1 MIELTDISFQYGGDE
16 QNNSLSH
23 IDLKVKKGEVLLLC
37 GESGCGK
44 TTITRMINGLIP
56 QFYEGKVSGNVTV
69 DRKKVMEQPI
79 CDTARIVGSVFQ
91 NPRSQFFNVDVNSE
105 LVFGCENMGWELKKI
120 KQRRKQIVQEF
131 GINNL
136 TNRSIFELSGGEK
149 QKIACASVA
158 MIDTPV
164 IVLDEPSASLDY
176 DSIDELKNLL
186 HMWKRKG
193 KTIVIAEHR
202 LYYLRDIADRIIF
215 MKGGKIEK
223 EFTGEQFY
231 KLSVKEI
238 KAMGLR
244 CPSLSELFIEKKPA
258 PAKESIEICDFVFS
272 YKKASKQAL
281 HMEKLKIP
289 RGKIIA
295 IIGHNGAGK
304 STFARCLC
312 GLEKRCRGKVG
323 GMSGKERLKKCYMV
337 MQDVG
342 HQLFT
347 ESVLEEVQ
355 ISMKDENDEIGAEKI
370 LENLDLDSLKD
381 RHPQSLSGGQR
392 QRVAI
397 ASAIASER
405 DYLVFDEPTS
415 GLDLR
420 HMQEVSE
427 MICGLSSQNNTIFLI
442 THDLELI
449 FSCCDH
455 ILHIENGEV
464 ADQYDL
470 DELGEQKLK
479 AFYGIVT

>member
-1 MIELTDISFQYGGDE
+1 
-16 QNNSLSH
+16 
-23 IDLKVKKGEVLLLC
+23 
-37 GESGCGK
+37 
-44 TTITRMINGLIP
+44 
-56 QFYEGKVSGNVTV
+56 
-69 DRKKVMEQPI
+69 
-79 CDTARIVGSVFQ
+79 
-91 NPRSQFFNVDVNSE
+91 
-105 LVFGCENMGWELKKI
+105 
-120 KQRRKQIVQEF
+120 
-131 GINNL
+131 
-136 TNRSIFELSGGEK
+136 
-149 QKIACASVA
+149 
-158 MIDTPV
+158 
-164 IVLDEPSASLDY
+164 
-176 DSIDELKNLL
+176 
-186 HMWKRKG
+186 
-193 KTIVIAEHR
+193 
-202 LYYLRDIADRIIF
+202 
-215 MKGGKIEK
+215 
-223 EFTGEQFY
+223 
-231 KLSVKEI
+231 
-238 KAMGLR
+238 
-244 CPSLSELFIEKKPA
+244 
-258 PAKESIEICDFVFS
+258 
-272 YKKASKQAL
+272 
-281 HMEKLKIP
+281 
-289 RGKIIA
+289 
-295 IIGHNGAGK
+295 
-304 STFARCLC
+304 
-312 GLEKRCRGKVG
+312 
-323 GMSGKERLKKCYMV
+323 MSGKERLKKCYMV